1 MFMPPAHLVTHPALT
16 ARLKPLLLASALGCA
31 CSLAALQ
38 PAYAASTAQT
48 QTRPYAIAAQPLEAA
63 ILQWSASSDIQ
74 LFADGALTR
83 GKTSAAVHGNY
94 TASAALQQLLAGTG
108 LGFVLADGNRAF
120 LQQQNPNEPALEMG
134 ATTIQGQGLGTVSEN
149 TGSYTTGAMQTA
161 IRLPLSMRETPQAV
175 TVITRQRLDDQGLKT
190 LDQVVQATPGLRS
203 SGSRPSNNEFF
214 ARGFPVTNLMY
225 DGLATTYNSD
235 WVTNADMAPFDRIE
249 VVRGATGMM
258 QGAGDPSAAINMVRK
273 RPTREFQGSV
283 TGTVGSWDDYRSEL
297 DLSGPLNQAGSW
309 RGRFVGAY
317 QDKQGFQDYTGK
329 ERSVFYAISELDLGE
344 NTTWTVGA
352 SNQNDNINTNW
363 GGLPVNRDGSH
374 LNVSR
379 STNLGYSW
387 GFQDI
392 DTTTLFTELDHR
404 LGNDWRLH
412 VSAAKSWSDYQL
424 TGAVLEHYAVYQQ
437 RIFSQRH
444 DYDQYSWDAN
454 ATGPFALLGRDHELV
469 VGASTR
475 QVRDKVSGG
484 TLFKQVGTSIDG
496 WQPNAI
502 SRPAVPQLYT
512 QDEKTT
518 QKGLYL
524 TTRLNLADPL
534 KVILG
539 GRLDWYTSDAQYSDG
554 ASYYNPDADI
564 NVNIVR
570 NVTRYAGVIYDLD
583 ANHSVYASYTDIF
596 KPQTQKSTDGGT
608 MAPVKGENYEVG
620 IKGEYF
626 DKALTASATL
636 FMTDQL
642 NRAAQ
647 VDDISVCTGQPQ
659 GATCYEA
666 AGKVRSKGIELEVAG
681 ALTPDWEIGAGYTFA
696 QAKYKSDA
704 DKNKEGRLFD
714 TDIPR
719 HMFKLSTTYHL
730 PGQLDQWRVG
740 GNLYSQSSIFNKGS
754 SSTYGNYHIDQGAYA
769 ILGLMAGY
777 RVSDSLDTQL
787 NINNVFD
794 RTYYTGLAMNNSWS
808 PYDVYGEPRSFSLS
822 AKYSF

>member
-1 MFMPPAHLVTHPALT
+1 MTTTQRSHTALALAVHLGLGALCIGAGT
-16 ARLKPLLLASALGCA
+16 AVAAPVASE
-31 CSLAALQ
+31 
-38 PAYAASTAQT
+38 
-48 QTRPYAIAAQPLEAA
+48 QTRAYDIAPGPLTETLGRFANAA
-63 ILQWSASSDIQ
+63 GVALS
-74 LFADGALTR
+74 FDGANTEGRRSPGL
-83 GKTSAAVHGNY
+83 KGNFNVDSGFA
-94 TASAALQQLLAGTG
+94 TLLAGSG
-108 LGFVLADGNRAF
+108 LQAVRQTNGVYVLVGGQAGGAV
-120 LQQQNPNEPALEMG
+120 LLG
-134 ATTIQGQGLGTVSEN
+134 ATSINSLALGTTTEGS
-149 TGSYTTGAMQTA
+149 GSYTTGAMQTA
-161 IRLPLSMRETPQAV
+161 TKLPLSIRETPQAV
-175 TVITRQRLDDQGLKT
+175 TVITRQRLEDQDLRT

-203 SGSRPSNNEFF
+203 SGSRPSNSEFF
-214 ARGFPVTNLMY
+214 SRGFPITNLMY
-225 DGLATTYNSD
+225 DGLTTTYNSD
-235 WVTNADMAPFDRIE
+235 WVTNADMAPFDRVE

-258 QGAGDPSAAINMVRK
+258 QGSGEPSAAINMVRK

-283 TGTVGSWDDYRSEL
+283 KGSVGSWDDYRSEL
-297 DLSGPLNQAGSW
+297 DLSGPLNQSGSW

-374 LNVSR
+374 LDVSR

-387 GFQDI
+387 GYQDI

-404 LGNDWRLH
+404 LANDWRLH
-412 VSAAKSWSDYQL
+412 LAASKSWSDYKL

-437 RIFSQRH
+437 RIFNQRH
-444 DYDQYSWDAN
+444 DYDQYSWDVN
-454 ATGPFALLGRDHELV
+454 ASGPFAMLGREHELV
-469 VGASTR
+469 LGASKR
-475 QVRDKVSGG
+475 QVRDNVTGG
-484 TLFKQVGTSIDG
+484 TLFKEVGPSIEN
-496 WQPNAI
+496 WNASAI

-518 QKGLYL
+518 QEGLYV
-524 TTRLNLADPL
+524 TTRWNLADSL
-534 KVILG
+534 KVIIG
-539 GRLDWYTSDAQYSDG
+539 GRLDWYKSDALYSDG
-554 ASYYNPDADI
+554 ASYYNPDAVTDVKI
-564 NVNIVR
+564 TR
-570 NVTRYAGVIYDLD
+570 NLTRYAGVIYDLD
-583 ANHSVYASYTDIF
+583 KHHSVYASYTDIF
-596 KPQTQKSTDGGT
+596 KPQTEKSTNAGT
-608 MAPVKGENYEVG
+608 LDPIEGENYELG

-626 DKALTASATL
+626 DKTLTASATL

-647 VDDISVCTGQPQ
+647 VDDIGVCTGQPA

-666 AGKVRSKGIELEVAG
+666 AGKVRSKGIELELAG
-681 ALTPDWEIGAGYTFA
+681 AITPDWQVAAGYTFA

-719 HMFKLSTTYHL
+719 HMFKLSTTWHL
-730 PGQLDQWRVG
+730 PGELNRWRVG

-769 ILGLMAGY
+769 VVGLMAGY
-777 RVSDSLDTQL
+777 QVSANLDTQL
-787 NINNVFD
+787 NINNLFD

>member
-1 MFMPPAHLVTHPALT
+1 MSTISARLSTPAIH
-16 ARLKPLLLASALGCA
+16 LKPLVLASALSCFYA
-31 CSLAALQ
+31 IAALPQ
-38 PAYAASTAQT
+38 AWAADSAQA
-48 QTRPYAIAAQPLEAA
+48 QNHSYNIAAQPLSSA
-63 ILQWSASSDIQ
+63 ILQWSASSGIQ
-74 LFADGALTR
+74 LFADAALTR
-83 GKTSAAVHGNY
+83 GKTSSAVHGDY
-94 TASAALQQLLAGTG
+94 SASVALQSLLAGTG
-108 LGFVLADGNRAF
+108 LSFVMADGNRAY
-120 LQQQNPNEPALEMG
+120 LEQRDESEPALQLG
-134 ATTIQGQGLGTVSEN
+134 ATTIEGQGLGRTSEH

-161 IRLPLSMRETPQAV
+161 TKLPLSLRETPQAV
-175 TVITRQRLDDQGLKT
+175 TVITRQRLDDQDLRT

-203 SGSRPSNNEFF
+203 SGSRPSNSEFF
-214 ARGFPVTNLMY
+214 SRGFPITNLMY
-225 DGLATTYNSD
+225 DGLTTTYNAD

-258 QGAGDPSAAINMVRK
+258 QGSGEPSAAINMVRK
-273 RPTREFQGSV
+273 RPTHEFQGSV
-283 TGTVGSWDDYRSEL
+283 KGSVGSWDDYRSEL
-297 DLSGPLNQAGSW
+297 DLSGPLNASGSW

-329 ERSVFYAISELDLGE
+329 ERGVFYAISELDLSE

-387 GFQDI
+387 GHQDI

-404 LGNDWRLH
+404 MDNDWRLH
-412 VSAAKSWSDYQL
+412 LAAAKSWSDYNL
-424 TGAVLEHYAVYQQ
+424 TGAVLEHYTIYQQ
-437 RIFSQRH
+437 RVFNQRH
-444 DYDQYSWDAN
+444 DYDQYSWDIN
-454 ATGPFALLGRDHELV
+454 ASGPFALLGRQHELV
-469 VGASTR
+469 VGASKR

-484 TLFKQVGTSIDG
+484 TLIIPVGTSIDN
-496 WQPNAI
+496 WNPSAI

-518 QKGLYL
+518 QEGIYL
-524 TTRLNLADPL
+524 TTRWNLADPL
-534 KVILG
+534 RVILG
-539 GRLDWYTSDAQYSDG
+539 ARLDWYNSDALYSDG
-554 ASYYNPDADI
+554 ASYYNPDAVTD
-564 NVNIVR
+564 VKIVR

-583 ANHSVYASYTDIF
+583 QNHSVYASYTDIF
-596 KPQTQKSTDGGT
+596 KPQTQKSTSGGT
-608 MAPVKGENYEVG
+608 LDPIEGENYELG

-626 DKALTASATL
+626 DKTLTASATI

-647 VDDISVCTGQPQ
+647 VDEISVCSGQPK

-681 ALTPDWEIGAGYTFA
+681 AITPDWEVGAGYTFA
-696 QAKYKSDA
+696 QAKYQSDA
-704 DKNKEGRLFD
+704 DKSKEGRLFD

-719 HMFKLSTTYHL
+719 HLFKLSTTYHL
-730 PGQLDQWRVG
+730 PGELNKWRVG
-740 GNLYSQSSIFNKGS
+740 GNVYSQSSIFNKGQS
-754 SSTYGNYHIDQGAYA
+754 LTYGNYHIDQGAYA
-769 ILGLMAGY
+769 IVGLMAGY
-777 RVSDSLDTQL
+777 QVNKHLDTQL
-787 NINNVFD
+787 NINNLFD
-794 RTYYTGLAMNNSWS
+794 RKYYTGLAMNNSWS

>member
-1 MFMPPAHLVTHPALT
+1 MSNTQRSHTALALAVHL
-16 ARLKPLLLASALGCA
+16 ALG
-31 CSLAALQ
+31 ALCIGT
-38 PAYAASTAQT
+38 TA
-48 QTRPYAIAAQPLEAA
+48 AIAAPLAGEQTRAYNIA
-63 ILQWSASSDIQ
+63 P
-74 LFADGALTR
+74 GPLTDTLGR
-83 GKTSAAVHGNY
+83 F
-94 TASAALQQLLAGTG
+94 ASAAGVALSFDGANTQGRQSSGLKGNYSIDGGFATLLAGSSLQAVRQANG
-108 LGFVLADGNRAF
+108 VYLLVGGGQADGTVM
-120 LQQQNPNEPALEMG
+120 LG
-134 ATTIQGQGLGTVSEN
+134 ATSINGQVLGSTTEGS
-149 TGSYTTGAMQTA
+149 GSYTTGAMQTA
-161 IRLPLSMRETPQAV
+161 TKLPLSIRETPQAV
-175 TVITRQRLDDQGLKT
+175 SVITRQRLDDQDLRT

-214 ARGFPVTNLMY
+214 SRGFPITNLMY
-225 DGLATTYNSD
+225 DGLTTTYNSD

-258 QGAGDPSAAINMVRK
+258 QGSGEPSAAINMVRK
-273 RPTREFQGSV
+273 RPTEKFQGSLK
-283 TGTVGSWDDYRSEL
+283 GSVGSWDDYRSEL
-297 DLSGPLNQAGSW
+297 DLSGPINQSGSW

-329 ERSVFYAISELDLGE
+329 ERSVFYAISELDMSE

-404 LGNDWRLH
+404 LNNDWRLH
-412 VSAAKSWSDYQL
+412 LAASKSWSDYKL
-424 TGAVLEHYAVYQQ
+424 TGAVLEHYDEYRQ
-437 RIFSQRH
+437 RIFNQRH
-444 DYDQYSWDAN
+444 DYDQYSWDMN
-454 ATGPFALLGRDHELV
+454 ASGSFALLGREHELV
-469 VGASTR
+469 VGASKR

-484 TLFKQVGTSIDG
+484 TLFQSVGPSIDN
-496 WQPNAI
+496 WNPSAI
-502 SRPAVPQLYT
+502 SRPDVPQLYT
-512 QDEKTT
+512 QNEKTT
-518 QKGLYL
+518 QEGLYL
-524 TTRLNLADPL
+524 TTRWNLADSL

-539 GRLDWYTSDAQYSDG
+539 GRLDWYESNALYSDG
-554 ASYYNPDADI
+554 ASYYNPDAVI
-564 NVNIVR
+564 NVKVVR

-583 ANHSVYASYTDIF
+583 SHHSIYASYTDIF
-596 KPQTQKSTDGGT
+596 KPQTEKSTTAGT
-608 MAPVKGENYEVG
+608 LDPIEGENYELG

-647 VDDISVCTGQPQ
+647 VDNIGVCSGQPV

-666 AGKVRSKGIELEVAG
+666 AGKVRSKGIELELAG
-681 ALTPDWEIGAGYTFA
+681 AITPDWQVAAGYTFA

-719 HMFKLSTTYHL
+719 HMFKLSTTWQL
-730 PGQLDQWRVG
+730 PGELHRWRVG

-754 SSTYGNYHIDQGAYA
+754 SSTYGDYHIDQGAYA
-769 ILGLMAGY
+769 IVGLMAGY
-777 RVSDSLDTQL
+777 QVSKNLDSQL
-787 NINNVFD
+787 NINNLFD
-794 RTYYTGLAMNNSWS
+794 RKYYTGLAMNNSWS
-808 PYDVYGEPRSFSLS
+808 PYDVYGEPRSFSVS